1 MSIFSDSY
9 TSVGISELNPNWGQT
24 TTLTPIDIGGN
35 NIWQYDLL
43 NYTGIVTD
51 YGNPTN
57 LSGMKYVHFDYWT
70 PDATVLGLKIVNTVI
85 GQEDIKFVSN
95 ITTGTWVSVTIPLAN
110 YNLDFSGITQLLFDT
125 TGGSATVYIDNLYFH
140 N

>member
-1 MSIFSDSY
+1 MSIFIYSY
-9 TSVGISELNPNWGQT
+9 TSVGIIELKPNWGQT
-24 TTLTPIDIGGN
+24 NTLTPFDIAGN
-35 NIWQYDLL
+35 NICRYDLL

-57 LSGMKYVHFDYWT
+57 LSGMQYVHFDYWT

-85 GQEDIKFVSN
+85 GEEDIKFVPN
-95 ITTGTWVSVTIPLAN
+95 VITGTWVSVSIALGD
-110 YNLDFSGITQLLFDT
+110 YNIDPSGVTQLIFDT
-125 TGGSATVYIDNLYFH
+125 TGASATVYIDNLYFH